1 MIFLK
6 KLPRLATIVSTLLD
20 NPISLEELKEAAIAM
35 QRNKSPGLDGIPPE
49 FYVVFWNK
57 LGPLLLDMIS
67 ASNEKGSFSRDV
79 NIDLISLL
87 LKKDK
92 DPTECANYR
101 PLSLLNSDLKIY
113 AKVLARRIQD
123 HMPLLINC
131 DQTGFIKSRLAADN
145 ARRLLHIVDA
155 VVGAKDPSVMLSLDA
170 MKIFDRMEWSFLWCV
185 LEHMGFGEDFINMI
199 KVLYSNPTALV
210 LTAQCSLMLVLLL
223 PVRVRCA

>member
-1 MIFLK
+1 
-6 KLPRLATIVSTLLD
+6 
-20 NPISLEELKEAAIAM
+20 M

-67 ASNEKGSFSRDV
+67 ASIEKGSFTRDV
-79 NIDLISLL
+79 NTALISLL

-113 AKVLARRIQD
+113 AKVFARRIQGYL
-123 HMPLLINC
+123 PLLINS

-145 ARRLLHIVDA
+145 VRRLLHIVDA
-155 VVGAKDPSVMLSLDA
+155 EIGAKDPSVVLSLDA
-170 MKIFDRMEWSFLWCV
+170 MKAFDRMEWSFLWCD
-185 LEHMGFGEDFINMI
+185 LEHMGFGKNVIHMI
-199 KVLYSNPTALV
+199 KVLYSSPTALI
-210 LTAQCSLMLVLLL
+210 LTGQLLSSPISITRSSRQGCPLSPALLL
-223 PVRVRCA
+223 FPLNLLPR